1 MVFVS
6 SFVFPFFVSKGKNL
20 NCFYFKNLVA
30 KFVYTTNGLLA
41 SGHLSSTLVE
51 LAFPARPLREKNKT
65 ELFSKIS
72 RPQGTYLKALTFL
85 LRVKNVF
92 WCQLR
97 ISLMMLYDDLF
108 WIWNSRYRNTVQ
120 KYFGKCVGPKFSV
133 ITLNSGN
140 SSVNKQKTES
150 EKEKN
155 GHTLGLTSTNSK
167 VQITLNNIT
176 DSTHER
182 VLQKKG
188 ELYSSPFP
196 SLSNAC
202 HAG

>member
-1 MVFVS
+1 M
-6 SFVFPFFVSKGKNL
+6 
-20 NCFYFKNLVA
+20 CF
-30 KFVYTTNGLLA
+30 G
-41 SGHLSSTLVE
+41 
-51 LAFPARPLREKNKT
+51 
-65 ELFSKIS
+65 
-72 RPQGTYLKALTFL
+72 
-85 LRVKNVF
+85 
-92 WCQLR
+92 CQLR
-97 ISLMMLYDDLF
+97 MSLMMLYDDLF

-120 KYFGKCVGPKFSV
+120 KYFGKCLGPKFSV

-176 DSTHER
+176 DSTPER

-196 SLSNAC
+196 FKCLPRWLALCKPADLTNDPLSPKTETKKMTIQGGEMKN
-202 HAG
+202 GISFKE